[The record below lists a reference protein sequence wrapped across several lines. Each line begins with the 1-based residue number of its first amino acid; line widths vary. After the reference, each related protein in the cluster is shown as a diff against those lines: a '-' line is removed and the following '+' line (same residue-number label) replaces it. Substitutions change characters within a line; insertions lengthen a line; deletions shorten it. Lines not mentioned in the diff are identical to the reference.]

1 MTRSDVTIF
10 MLAPIPFEQYSY
22 FLFASFSTLLT
33 EATSALTRQSNV
45 WFRFQNYVT
54 KSRPK
59 WSKIERHLLTKKEV
73 QRMKGSANTMI
84 GSITALLL
92 AVWTVACT
100 SVQETP
106 PPAAPTVAQQPTAA
120 KQEAAKAEPQKQET
134 TKAVEVEGVI
144 SSVGQRTITFQLE
157 RKGKVREE
165 VVGVD
170 DKTNIEKG
178 GNNVKLRDLQ
188 ETDKAL
194 INYEPDAYTPAKSV
208 KVIGKGEIQKVGGD
222 D

>member
-1 MTRSDVTIF
+1 MALGEATAALTRRSDVWFKI
-10 MLAPIPFEQYSY
+10 LK
-22 FLFASFSTLLT
+22 FALGILDLSGH
-33 EATSALTRQSNV
+33 
-45 WFRFQNYVT
+45 
-54 KSRPK
+54 
-59 WSKIERHLLTKKEV
+59 IERLSLYKKEGG
-73 QRMKGSANTMI
+73 QRMKGSAKYLI
-84 GSITALLL
+84 GTITAVLL
-92 AVWTVACT
+92 AVWAVACT
-100 SVQETP
+100 SVQEQP
-106 PPAAPTVAQQPTAA
+106 QPAVPAVAQQPAPA
-120 KQEAAKAEPQKQET
+120 RQEEAKKEEPKKQESTKAETKVT
-134 TKAVEVEGVI
+134 KTKAVEVEGVI

-178 GNNVKLRDLQ
+178 GNTVKLRDLQ

-208 KVIGKGEIQKVGGD
+208 KVIGSGQIQKVGGD

>member
-1 MTRSDVTIF
+1 
-10 MLAPIPFEQYSY
+10 
-22 FLFASFSTLLT
+22 
-33 EATSALTRQSNV
+33 
-45 WFRFQNYVT
+45 
-54 KSRPK
+54 
-59 WSKIERHLLTKKEV
+59 
-73 QRMKGSANTMI
+73 MKGPGNHKI
-84 GSITALLL
+84 GTIAVFLL
-92 AVWTVACT
+92 AVWAMACT
-100 SVQETP
+100 SVQEQP
-106 PPAAPTVAQQPTAA
+106 KPAAPAMAQQPAPA
-120 KQEAAKAEPQKQET
+120 KEEAKKPESAKAEKAAK

-157 RKGKVREE
+157 RKGKIREE

-178 GNNVKLRDLQ
+178 GSQAKLRDLQ

-208 KVIGKGEIQKVGGD
+208 KVVGKGEIKKTGGD